1 MLGFEA
7 GCFYYV
13 KCTVSVPSFF
23 RENPRSAQFFT
34 FVPIEPPRPSMDG
47 ECYARRQH
55 TFTEDAIDQ
64 ERWRRKLSG
73 IMSRNSRDDPASPAT
88 SNFPPV
94 RITIDARI
102 PNPPV
107 LTCGAPVPLRLLVTQ
122 QSKRMKALFLQS
134 LQVEIIG
141 FTTIRAS
148 DVRQTKT
155 TSWVIT
161 SKSNLHQAIGSPDDP
176 EGKITELDNSFWKNF
191 RLPDTICPSF
201 VTCNISRRYE
211 LSVTIGLTYGSTQPG
226 MVNLPSLSYFLDIN
240 FLSRQP

>member
-1 MLGFEA
+1 MLGLEA

-23 RENPRSAQFFT
+23 RENPRTATFFT

-55 TFTEDAIDQ
+55 TFTEDAMEQ

-73 IMSRNSRDDPASPAT
+73 IMRRDTKDSLASPVT
-88 SNFPPV
+88 SNSPPV
-94 RITIDARI
+94 RFTLDARI
-102 PNPPV
+102 PNPPI
-107 LTCGAPVPLRLLVTQ
+107 LTCGASIPLRLLITQ
-122 QSKRMKALFLQS
+122 QSTRTKPLFLQS

-141 FTTIRAS
+141 FTRIRAS

-161 SKSNLHQAIGSPDDP
+161 SKSNLHMAIGSIDDP

-191 RLPDTICPSF
+191 RLPDSICPSF
-201 VTCNISRRYE
+201 VTCNIDRRYE
-211 LSVTIGLTYGSTQPG
+211 LAATVGLTYGSTQPG
-226 MVNLPSLSYFLDIN
+226 MVSISFNPESHLL
-240 FLSRQP
+240 R